1 MIQLMARIAR
11 MVAPGFPHHIT
22 QRGNR
27 RQITFFCEEDYSEYI
42 EWSSATAHINGQDDG
57 FVKVAPILERV
68 ADWYAFLKAK
78 TGAEEVR
85 SLQQH
90 ERTGRPLG
98 NKHFIDALEKI
109 LNRIVRPQ
117 KSEPKTSN

>member
-1 MIQLMARIAR
+1 MDSHYLLMAAR
-11 MVAPGFPHHIT
+11 YVELNPVRAHLVPSP
-22 QRGNR
+22 
-27 RQITFFCEEDYSEYI
+27 EKYK
-42 EWSSATAHINGQDDG
+42 WSSVAAHINGQDDG

-68 ADWYAFLKAK
+68 ADWGAFLNAK
-78 TGAEEVR
+78 TSAEEAR

-98 NKHFIDALEKI
+98 NKHFIDDLEKI

-117 KSEPKTSN
+117 